1 MYFQDYAI
9 LSEREVTNNRSG
21 IRVYQLHDGKAVN
34 QGIFHAGHPMSYDVI
49 ALDEHNQP
57 IASGIRNLPYLGAVF
72 LSVRGWYYQKPRW
85 LPEHGIINFVENFAK
100 RLILV

>member
-1 MYFQDYAI
+1 MHFQDYAI

-57 IASGIRNLPYLGAVF
+57 IASGIR
-72 LSVRGWYYQKPRW
+72 KC
-85 LPEHGIINFVENFAK
+85 
-100 RLILV
+100 